1 MALPCCPV
9 LPWRTRA
16 SGHEG
21 RTVLVPARQ
30 QRAQVQAGGE
40 PSARLPRAHAA
51 GAVTIAA
58 RASGAGSSIPG
69 RGTPWAALAAQ
80 SSGPCG
86 PAPGLR
92 QRWAGVRL
100 GSIAGLLEDKVP
112 VPTDRQSDY
121 SL

>member
-9 LPWRTRA
+9 LPWQTRA

-69 RGTPWAALAAQ
+69 RGTPWAALLLP
-80 SSGPCG
+80 SP
-86 PAPGLR
+86 PAPVAPPLGCGRGGL
-92 QRWAGVRL
+92 G
-100 GSIAGLLEDKVP
+100 
-112 VPTDRQSDY
+112 
-121 SL
+121 